1 MKKIEDIELDVSN
14 ARMWF
19 EYDREKLS
27 GGVETLEN
35 QNILTYGTAEWF
47 KEQIRQ
53 LDTRFKALEI
63 CYYKMKDLAKDG
75 KNGN

>member
-1 MKKIEDIELDVSN
+1 MNKIDDIELDVYN
-14 ARMWF
+14 ARTWF
-19 EYDREKLS
+19 EHDREKLF

-47 KEQIRQ
+47 REQIKQ

-63 CYYKMKDLAKDG
+63 CYYKMKDIAVRSES
-75 KNGN
+75 